1 MIRIIDRFVG
11 DIGICR
17 VERNGASLPRLTS
30 LRCALTRRG
39 TARYVGEVSD
49 WWSDR
54 CASWT
59 RWTTGYRLIADDLG
73 RRWFRRISRFGRSI
87 SSVITRIRSRS
98 RLTQEY

>member
-17 VERNGASLPRLTS
+17 IERNGASLARLTG
-30 LRCALTRRG
+30 LGCVLTWRG
-39 TARYVGEVSD
+39 TTRYIGEIRD
-49 WWSDR
+49 GGSDR

-87 SSVITRIRSRS
+87 SSVIIRIRSRS